1 MFRKALIISFM
12 SISGCSTINYIE
24 PTEGP
29 LAKVRFSTD
38 FEDIVVLWGY
48 KDSNCNGESEWMR
61 LKNGYLMNSSPKS
74 LDIPLSE
81 DLHKNAYKEFLLPS
95 NVEHVFMFK
104 SAYLSGTAEYS
115 CAVPVKMKFNKDEM
129 YEVSYQHTG
138 LTCTAEVSRIHKTS
152 EGKIRR
158 EAVKVFNNYTYG
170 FGEKCKEAF
179 EKSRL
184 Y

>member
-1 MFRKALIISFM
+1 
-12 SISGCSTINYIE
+12 
-24 PTEGP
+24 
-29 LAKVRFSTD
+29 
-38 FEDIVVLWGY
+38 
-48 KDSNCNGESEWMR
+48 
-61 LKNGYLMNSSPKS
+61 
-74 LDIPLSE
+74 
-81 DLHKNAYKEFLLPS
+81 
-95 NVEHVFMFK
+95 MFK

-179 EKSRL
+179 EKSTNDSMLSELANDLGSPQVMVADTNWGDELTHTFFVAMPDPTTGELRL
-184 Y
+184 WKKREPGGELTPEDRKWVDTLWDKTG